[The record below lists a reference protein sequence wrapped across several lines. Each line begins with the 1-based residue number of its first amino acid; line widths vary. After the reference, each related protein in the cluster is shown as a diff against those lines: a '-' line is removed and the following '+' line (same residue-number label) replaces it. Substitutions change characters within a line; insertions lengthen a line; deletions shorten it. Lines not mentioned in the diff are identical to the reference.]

1 MRHTVTLT
9 VTVPISAS
17 DHTEAGAVATTYAEA
32 RGFAVQ
38 HVSVVPAPVSADR
51 K

>member
-17 DHTEAGAVATTYAEA
+17 DHTEAGEVARTYAQA

-38 HVSVVPAPVSADR
+38 HVVVAPIPSSAEHE
-51 K
+51 